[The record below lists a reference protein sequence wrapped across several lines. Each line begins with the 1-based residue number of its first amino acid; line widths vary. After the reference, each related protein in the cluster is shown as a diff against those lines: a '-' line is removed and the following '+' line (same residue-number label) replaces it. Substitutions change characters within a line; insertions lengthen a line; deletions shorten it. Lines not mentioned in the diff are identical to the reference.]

1 MERALEQSC
10 TPCSVMGGGES
21 SVRGAVGHIHWH
33 RAGALA
39 SDLGSRREDVRR
51 VINELRRGTGGGQ
64 TNGSNCA

>member
-10 TPCSVMGGGES
+10 TPCSVMGGGGS

-39 SDLGSRREDVRR
+39 PDLGSRREDVRR
-51 VINELRRGTGGGQ
+51 VINEL
-64 TNGSNCA
+64 